1 MTGTQGSPRPPGPGR
16 APAARPPGL
25 APECARLA
33 EELRELRKGTGLSLA
48 ALAERTPY
56 SKSSW
61 ERYLNGKKQA
71 PRQAVEALC
80 RLAGERPERLLV
92 LWDLADAEWSGR
104 GAFGSAAPRPPRAAR
119 TPRGRT
125 AGGRA
130 GTEGP
135 GTEGPGTEGPG
146 TAVEAGRPPGA
157 ARGGAD
163 GAGTSAETAGG
174 AVAGSSAAGTTRTAG
189 TAGEAV
195 AARPEAPGPGSR
207 PPRPFRWPTAARWR
221 AAVVA
226 AAGATVAVV
235 GALAL
240 GGVLPDGSGRQ
251 AAAGPGSSASASPS
265 LPPPGCRGAACD
277 GKDPE
282 SMGCGI
288 AVRTL
293 GGHRTAGGAGMEI
306 RYSERCGAAWARI
319 WQSGIG
325 DRIRITASGGR
336 FQQATVADRYDA
348 ESYLYTPMVG
358 AGERSAL
365 RACLLPATGGQRECF
380 GTTEDGDTTEDGNPT
395 RNGDTTGAAAAGADT
410 T

>member
-1 MTGTQGSPRPPGPGR
+1 M
-16 APAARPPGL
+16 
-25 APECARLA
+25 
-33 EELRELRKGTGLSLA
+33 RELRKGTGLSLA

-61 ERYLNGKKQA
+61 ERYLNGKKQV

-104 GAFGSAAPRPPRAAR
+104 GAFGSAAPRPPHAAS

-130 GTEGP
+130 GREGP
-135 GTEGPGTEGPG
+135 GAG
-146 TAVEAGRPPGA
+146 AEARRPPAAARDGAGGTGA
-157 ARGGAD
+157 APGEPAGAEPRRAPAEPST
-163 GAGTSAETAGG
+163 GTPTGAPAGTSAETAGG
-174 AVAGSSAAGTTRTAG
+174 TAAGGTAAGTTRTTG
-189 TAGEAV
+189 TTGTTAEAV
-195 AARPEAPGPGSR
+195 AGRPEAPGPGGHPLR
-207 PPRPFRWPTAARWR
+207 PLRWPPAARWR
-221 AAVVA
+221 TVVVA
-226 AAGATVAVV
+226 AVGVAAAVA

-240 GGVLPDGSGRQ
+240 GGVLPDGSGGK

-265 LPPPGCRGAACD
+265 PPPPGCRGAACD

-325 DRIRITASGGR
+325 DRVRITAPGGR

-348 ESYLYTPMVG
+348 ESYLYTPMIG

-380 GTTEDGDTTEDGNPT
+380 GTTEDGDAAGDG
-395 RNGDTTGAAAAGADT
+395 DATGAAAAGADT